1 MKVLTVSTE
10 EGWGG
15 GGVGRRRGGEEEGGV
30 GRRVEEGRRRGGEE
44 GGGGVGRRGKGLTPS
59 KGMTSWFITGLPNID
74 YWCLVSTLGIAD
86 IHSWSKYGA

>member
-15 GGVGRRRGGEEEGGV
+15 GGVGRRKE
-30 GRRVEEGRRRGGEE
+30 GRREEEGRRRGGEE

-59 KGMTSWFITGLPNID
+59 KGMTWFITGLPNID